1 MADTVFTTQWGSLEL
16 QRQPQVP
23 NLPLQAW
30 DGADAYLLETITD
43 AHNDITVV
51 NDAFGALT
59 LMLASRTQQSWSDSA
74 LARHACKVNAEAN
87 GQDSADILSRWVPTS
102 EVIEAPKG
110 LIVMKIPKSM
120 ALLNW
125 QLSVISALAPEGAE
139 LWLAGMDKHIRKSQ
153 FDAVAH
159 HFGPV
164 TPMLGRKKA
173 RIWQA
178 TNAKKSVM
186 PVRFTDAYVMPGTEV
201 TLSQTPGIFCGH
213 QIDIGS
219 RVLLDYMKKVPD
231 AARVGD
237 LGCGNGLLGLSYL
250 RRHPETEMVMVDES
264 AMAVAC
270 ATENVNRV
278 MGTNHSCK
286 VLLSDGMNLEDELP
300 LDLIL
305 CNPPFHQGTTVNT
318 EMAIQLFHS
327 ALDSL
332 RPNGQF
338 WVVANR
344 HLHYHV
350 VLKSLFGNCT
360 TAIGDD
366 KFVILMAH
374 KPEELVS

>member
-1 MADTVFTTQWGSLEL
+1 MADLVFTTQWGSLEL
-16 QRQPQVP
+16 QRQPHVP
-23 NLPLQAW
+23 HLPLQAW
-30 DGADAYLLETITD
+30 DGADAYLLETITES
-43 AHNDITVV
+43 HKDITVV

-59 LMLASRTQQSWSDSA
+59 LMLANNLQQSWSDSA
-74 LARHACKVNAEAN
+74 LSRHACTVNAEAN
-87 GQDSADILSRWVPTS
+87 SLDSADIMTKWIPTS
-102 EVIEAPKG
+102 DMIAAPKG
-110 LIVMKIPKSM
+110 LIIMKIPKTI

-125 QLSVISALAPEGAE
+125 QLSVLSALAPEGTE

-159 HFGPV
+159 YFGPV

-178 TNAKKSVM
+178 TNAKKSTM
-186 PVRFTDAYVMPGTEV
+186 PARFTDGYVMPSTEV

-213 QIDIGS
+213 QVDIGS
-219 RVLLDYMKKVPD
+219 RMLLDYMKKIPE
-231 AARVGD
+231 AGRVGD
-237 LGCGNGLLGLSYL
+237 LGCGNGLLGLAYL
-250 RRHPETEMVMVDES
+250 RRHPEAEMLMVDES
-264 AMAVAC
+264 GMAVAC
-270 ATENVNRV
+270 ATENVKRV
-278 MGTNHSCK
+278 FGTNHKCT
-286 VLLSDGMNLEDELP
+286 VLLSDGMKNADEAP

-360 TAIGDD
+360 TVIGDD

-374 KPEELVS
+374 KPEELAS